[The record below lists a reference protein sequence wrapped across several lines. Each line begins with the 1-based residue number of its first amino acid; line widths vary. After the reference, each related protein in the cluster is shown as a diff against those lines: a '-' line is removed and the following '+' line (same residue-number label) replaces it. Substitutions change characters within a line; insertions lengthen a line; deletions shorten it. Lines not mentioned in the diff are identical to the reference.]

1 MTGRVGDE
9 QIDAELTRDSTD
21 AGRHEA
27 RGCRAAIGDAAHKA
41 EAWRLLAESDALGT
55 DGILEVA
62 AGFGQP
68 EHAALLAPYAEKYF
82 EQLPAIWCTR
92 PGMLRIVLGRLL
104 FPYTAA
110 SPELLR
116 RTDEFLAAGDL
127 DPGLARAVIEGRDVA
142 AKALRA
148 RA

>member
-1 MTGRVGDE
+1 
-9 QIDAELTRDSTD
+9 
-21 AGRHEA
+21 
-27 RGCRAAIGDAAHKA
+27 
-41 EAWRLLAESDALGT
+41 
-55 DGILEVA
+55 
-62 AGFGQP
+62 
-68 EHAALLAPYAEKYF
+68 
-82 EQLPAIWCTR
+82 
-92 PGMLRIVLGRLL
+92 MLRVVLGRLL